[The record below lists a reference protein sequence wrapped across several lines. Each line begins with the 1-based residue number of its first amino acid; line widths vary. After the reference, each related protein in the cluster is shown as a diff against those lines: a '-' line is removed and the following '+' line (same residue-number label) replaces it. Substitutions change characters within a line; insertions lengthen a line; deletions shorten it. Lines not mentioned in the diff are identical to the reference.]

1 MVYNQF
7 NFKELKNLYFN
18 MYRIRLVEEEIAIRY
33 SEQEMRCP
41 VHLSTGQES
50 AAVGVTHC
58 LKKSDTVYS
67 SHRSHAHYLARNG
80 NLKSMI
86 SEIYGK
92 STGCVGGRGG
102 SMHLYDLSVNF
113 MTSIPIIG
121 SSIPLAVGNALSN
134 KIKKNKNICVSFFG
148 DAAIE
153 EGVLHECMNLAAT
166 QNLKVLFVCEN
177 NQYSIFTHLNER
189 QPKDRSIGKIALAH
203 NIFSKTIDCSDV
215 RKVISGTNSALN
227 HINKYSAPYFLVLNT
242 YRWKEHCGPMND
254 DHLDY
259 RDKFENEK
267 WMKKK
272 CAIKLL
278 DKILEKKRKSWVSEK
293 GKIKKQIITEIEAA
307 FKYAKKSKL
316 PSSRSSWRHIYA

>member
-1 MVYNQF
+1 
-7 NFKELKNLYFN
+7 
-18 MYRIRLVEEEIAIRY
+18 
-33 SEQEMRCP
+33 
-41 VHLSTGQES
+41 
-50 AAVGVTHC
+50 
-58 LKKSDTVYS
+58 
-67 SHRSHAHYLARNG
+67 
-80 NLKSMI
+80 MI

-267 WMKKK
+267 SNLEYKMLLKPGTQNDQAWNKKITL
-272 CAIKLL
+272 A
-278 DKILEKKRKSWVSEK
+278 
-293 GKIKKQIITEIEAA
+293 QIMSSDSDDSKPPKHNNRWTKEQKAKVLGV
-307 FKYAKKSKL
+307 KY
-316 PSSRSSWRHIYA
+316 